1 MNRNTD
7 SRSREESYAEKW
19 EHTERVGNQ
28 EAPSPKGGKCDKK
41 GKKAGLWT
49 WELVS
54 VGWSRAA
61 CN

>member
-41 GKKAGLWT
+41 GKKSWAVDLGT
-49 WELVS
+49 GECRVE
-54 VGWSRAA
+54 
-61 CN
+61 